1 MVSALTVEHLSYRY
15 PGRDTPA
22 LDDVTFDVSPGRFV
36 FVLGPNG
43 SGKSTLFRILL
54 RLLKAQEGTV
64 RIEGELLERFT
75 PARLATAMSYIP
87 QTHEV
92 PFDYTVRHTVVLGRV
107 ARRGLNSAPRDDDWA
122 AADRALEAVG
132 ISSFAT
138 RGIRQ
143 LSGGERQLVLI
154 ARALA
159 QGGRL
164 LVLDEPT
171 SALDASNQIRV
182 LQRLRRLVR
191 DDGLTVVLSSHQPGH
206 ALEFADDVLLLKQGR
221 ALGVRPID
229 SVTADDLTTLYDLP
243 MQVVTIPGT
252 RLRVCIASHDEGDT

>member
-1 MVSALTVEHLSYRY
+1 MVSALHVAGVTHQYA
-15 PGRDTPA
+15 GRPAPA
-22 LDDVTFDVSPGRFV
+22 LDDLSFDVAPGRFV

-54 RLLKAQEGTV
+54 RLLRPRAG
-64 RIEGELLERFT
+64 RIEVEGAPLETFT
-75 PARLATAMSYIP
+75 PASLAAALSYIP
-87 QTHEV
+87 QTHHV

-107 ARRGLNSAPRDDDWA
+107 ARRGLNSAPKAEDWA
-122 AADRALEAVG
+122 VADSALEAVG
-132 ISSFAT
+132 IASFAT

-171 SALDASNQIRV
+171 SALDAGNQVRV

-191 DDGLTVVLSSHQPGH
+191 EEGLTVLLSSHQPAH
-206 ALEFADDVLLLKQGR
+206 ALEFADDVLLLKEGR
-221 ALGVRPID
+221 SAGVRPIGSITD
-229 SVTADDLTTLYDLP
+229 EDLTGLYDLP
-243 MQVVTIPGT
+243 MRIYTIPDTG
-252 RLRVCIASHDEGDT
+252 LRVCVAGHEQGAT